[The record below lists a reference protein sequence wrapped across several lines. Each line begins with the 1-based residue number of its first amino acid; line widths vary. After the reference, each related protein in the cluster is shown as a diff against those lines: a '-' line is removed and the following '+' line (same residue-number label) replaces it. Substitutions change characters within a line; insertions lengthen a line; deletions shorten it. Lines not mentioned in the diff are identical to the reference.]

1 MPMSPRDRRALL
13 IFGVVAVVAVAAYF
27 LLLKPGGSNSATP
40 VAQESPTTQTSAPA
54 PAPSVKSK
62 SKSKKSQKHSPR
74 RSRRQG
80 PLVGGHDPFSPLI
93 NASAGGGTGPVSSGG
108 GTSPATGTG
117 TGTTSTPP
125 TVSPAG
131 SPPATPSGGTGT
143 RVGGHNVTLLGIF
156 THGGV
161 TKAQIS
167 LDGTTYVVAPG
178 SDFDG
183 NFRLVSLS
191 AGCARILYGDQAFS
205 LCENPQK

>member
-1 MPMSPRDRRALL
+1 MPMSTRDRRALI
-13 IFGVVAVVAVAAYF
+13 IFSVVAVAAVAAYF
-27 LLLKPGGSNSATP
+27 LLLKPGGSGGTGGSAQP
-40 VAQESPTTQTSAPA
+40 VAVTSPQTHHASSPT
-54 PAPSVKSK
+54 PAPSVKSHK
-62 SKSKKSQKHSPR
+62 GKPR
-74 RSRRQG
+74 RSQPPA
-80 PLVGGHDPFSPLI
+80 PLVGGRDPFSPLV
-93 NASAGGGTGPVSSGG
+93 NASAGGGTGPAPSGG
-108 GTSPATGTG
+108 GTSPAPSGTVA
-117 TGTTSTPP
+117 PP
-125 TVSPAG
+125 A

-143 RVGGHNVTLLGIF
+143 RIGGHSVTLLGIF

>member
-40 VAQESPTTQTSAPA
+40 VAQESPTTQPSAPA
-54 PAPSVKSK
+54 PAPSVK

-143 RVGGHNVTLLGIF
+143 RVGGHNVTLLDIF
-156 THGGV
+156 SRGGEQR
-161 TKAQIS
+161 AQIAV
-167 LDGTTYVVAPG
+167 DGRVFVVAEG
-178 SDFDG
+178 EDFDG
-183 NFRLVSLS
+183 NFRLVSVS
-191 AGCARILYGDQAFS
+191 GGCARILFGDQSFL